1 MPNIIIYHWLT
12 PCGPVQYGGVALHLC
27 TVQGEPSSTHLG
39 RGKIYLDNKV
49 CDKYAADMQK
59 TSESPGTSHGIY
71 LILSFPKVQNVLGI
85 KLNWMYRNKKFL

>member
-1 MPNIIIYHWLT
+1 MVAWHCIY
-12 PCGPVQYGGVALHLC
+12 VQFKVK
-27 TVQGEPSSTHLG
+27 PSSTHLG
-39 RGKIYLDNKV
+39 RGQIYLDNKV

>member
-1 MPNIIIYHWLT
+1 MVAWHCIY
-12 PCGPVQYGGVALHLC
+12 VQFKVK
-27 TVQGEPSSTHLG
+27 PSSIHLG
-39 RGKIYLDNKV
+39 KGKSYLDNKV